1 MSQHRMNL
9 FRMPN
14 LGGLCRTCEI
24 FGVGKMTIPS
34 SAALKDKDFTG
45 ISVTAEQWIPLEEV
59 SEPNLPEYLT
69 TLKKEGWAVVAIE
82 QEIKINTFFIIKTF
96 DLSFLIIFRHV
107 LFILICTLNRLPVV
121 FL

>member
-1 MSQHRMNL
+1 
-9 FRMPN
+9 MPN

-24 FGVGKMTIPS
+24 FGVGTMTIPS

-59 SEPNLPEYLT
+59 SEPNLPEYLI
-69 TLKKEGWAVVAIE
+69 TLKKEGWTLVAIE
-82 QEIKINTFFIIKTF
+82 QEIKINKFFIIKTF
-96 DLSFLIIFRHV
+96 VLFLLIIFRHV
-107 LFILICTLNRLPVV
+107 LFILICTLYRLPVV